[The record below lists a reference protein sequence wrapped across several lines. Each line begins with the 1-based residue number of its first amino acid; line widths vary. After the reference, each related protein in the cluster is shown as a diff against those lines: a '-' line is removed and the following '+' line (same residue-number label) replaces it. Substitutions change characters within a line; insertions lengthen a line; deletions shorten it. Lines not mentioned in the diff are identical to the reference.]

1 MATAVVA
8 GAWTLLALVL
18 FAEAFWRLRRRG
30 RADHAGW
37 DRALLFLMGL
47 ALVVGALVPPLEEAA
62 EERLAA
68 HMLQHVLI
76 ADAGPA
82 LILVALRG
90 PLVFFLIPGAV
101 LAPLA
106 RLAGLRAFL
115 RFLLRPRVS
124 FAFWAVALGVWHYPP
139 AYEYALQYEA
149 VHVLEHAT
157 FVIAGL
163 LVWTQLVDPG
173 RRGELRIA
181 GRIALA
187 AALFAAGQIL
197 ADVLIFSFE
206 PLYGVYGDEGDQQL
220 AGLVMMLEQALTL
233 GTCAALLVW
242 AQHQEVVRR
251 EGAAIRPLGAREP

>member
-1 MATAVVA
+1 
-8 GAWTLLALVL
+8 
-18 FAEAFWRLRRRG
+18 
-30 RADHAGW
+30 
-37 DRALLFLMGL
+37 MGL

-62 EERLAA
+62 EERLSA

-90 PLVFFLIPGAV
+90 PLVFFLIPGEA
-101 LAPLA
+101 LASLA

-124 FAFWAVALGVWHYPP
+124 FALWAVVIAMWHYPP
-139 AYEYALQYEA
+139 AYEYALA
-149 VHVLEHAT
+149 HPAAHVLEHAS
-157 FVIAGL
+157 FIAAGF
-163 LVWTQLVDPG
+163 LVWTQLVDPA

-187 AALFAAGQIL
+187 AALFASGQIL

-206 PLYGVYGDEGDQQL
+206 PLYGVYGDEADQRL
-220 AGLVMMLEQALTL
+220 AGLVMMAEQAVTL
-233 GTCAALLVW
+233 GTCVAFLVR
-242 AQHQEVVRR
+242 AQRRDVVRR
-251 EGAAIRPLGAREP
+251 EAEQTRAA

>member
-1 MATAVVA
+1 MAMVLVA
-8 GAWTLLALVL
+8 AAWALLALVL
-18 FAEAFWRLRRRG
+18 FAQAFVRLRRRG

-37 DRALLFLMGL
+37 DRALLFLAGL

-62 EERLAA
+62 EERLSA
-68 HMLQHVLI
+68 HMLQHVLL
-76 ADAGPA
+76 ADSGPA
-82 LILVALRG
+82 LLLVALRG
-90 PLVFFLIPGAV
+90 PLLFFLIPGEI

-106 RLAGLRAFL
+106 RLRALRAFL

-124 FAFWAVALGVWHYPP
+124 FALWAVAIAVWHYPP
-139 AYEYALQYEA
+139 AYEYALA
-149 VHVLEHAT
+149 HPAAHLLEHGT
-157 FVIAGL
+157 FVAAGFL
-163 LVWTQLVDPG
+163 IWTQLVDPA

-181 GRIALA
+181 GRLALA
-187 AALFAAGQIL
+187 AALFASGQIL

-233 GTCAALLVW
+233 GTCTALLVW

-251 EGAAIRPLGAREP
+251 EAAAIRPLGAREP